1 MDHPAHN
8 ARRSQ
13 IWRHLQARAPAH
25 LAPQLRHPLA
35 RRRRRHSH
43 RAGALG
49 PRRRQDHHDLHP
61 CPQSRRARH
70 CESAGSDYR
79 ITKTPHRSTKSPLS
93 AGFFMT
99 SASVYMASPSDT
111 LTTLHLYCTLFSSSP
126 LKSMHKPRVYSYLRF
141 SDPRQAA
148 GSSADRQTEYARRW
162 AAERGMVL
170 DEALSMRD
178 EGLSAYHQR
187 HVKQGALG
195 VFLAAV
201 DEGRIAG
208 GSVLIVE
215 GLDRLSRAEPIQ
227 AQAQLAQIVNA
238 GITVVTASDGREYN
252 RASLKA
258 QPMDLVYSLL
268 VMIRAHD
275 ESDTKRK
282 RVKAAIRRQCEG
294 WLAGTWRG
302 VIRNGKD
309 PAWVTWTG
317 QRFELVEERAAA
329 VRLAVAMFRSGE
341 GAVRILR
348 EMARR
353 GLDDAVGAS
362 SGNLYKIFRLPA
374 LMGTKRIEVAGEA
387 YQLPGYYPAL
397 LSEAEWGELQHL
409 IGQRHR
415 RRGRGEMVGQNMMGR
430 RRQADGRPQ
439 DGHRRLICCGYAHGT
454 GCPVPGSCSVVPVER
469 ALVTYCADQF
479 NLTAILDSGDRAQGL
494 RAALAGTRQRI
505 AQAEAQLD
513 RLTAALLADEG
524 APPVAF
530 ARKARD
536 PEAQIAALGA
546 EAEATE
552 REIALAARADTP
564 ALTEAWA
571 ALATGALALDEAAR
585 RALRQL
591 VADTFARLVIYHRGA
606 RPDESDGRSIDLI
619 LIAKG
624 GATRLLRIDRKSGA
638 WRAGEDLA
646 GD

>member
-1 MDHPAHN
+1 
-8 ARRSQ
+8 
-13 IWRHLQARAPAH
+13 
-25 LAPQLRHPLA
+25 
-35 RRRRRHSH
+35 
-43 RAGALG
+43 
-49 PRRRQDHHDLHP
+49 
-61 CPQSRRARH
+61 
-70 CESAGSDYR
+70 
-79 ITKTPHRSTKSPLS
+79 
-93 AGFFMT
+93 
-99 SASVYMASPSDT
+99 
-111 LTTLHLYCTLFSSSP
+111 
-126 LKSMHKPRVYSYLRF
+126 MHKPRVYSYLRF

-268 VMIRAHD
+268 VMIRAH
-275 ESDTKRK
+275 EEIDTKSR

-317 QRFELVEERAAA
+317 ERFDLVAERAEAL
-329 VRLAVAMFRSGE
+329 RLAMAMFRRGE
-341 GAVRILR
+341 GAIRILR
-348 EMARR
+348 ELERR
-353 GLDDAVGAS
+353 GLRLTDGGS
-362 SGNLYKIFRLPA
+362 SAGNLYKVFRLPA
-374 LMGTKRIEVAGEA
+374 LMGAKRLEVEGEA

-409 IGQRHR
+409 VGQRHR
-415 RRGRGEMVGQNMMGR
+415 RRGRGEIPGIVTGLNITWCGYCGAALVGQNMMGR
-430 RRQADGRPQ
+430 RRKADGTPQ

-479 NLTAILDSGDRAQGL
+479 NLSALLDSGDRAQGL
-494 RAALAGTRQRI
+494 RAALASTRQQI
-505 AQAEAQLD
+505 AQAEGQLE

-524 APPVAF
+524 APPLAF
-530 ARKARD
+530 ARKAREL
-536 PEAQIAALGA
+536 EARIASLGA

-571 ALATGALALDEAAR
+571 SLASCALALDEAAR
-585 RALRQL
+585 LAMRQL
-591 VADTFARLVIYHRGA
+591 VADTFERLVIYHRSA
-606 RPDESDGRSIDLI
+606 RPDESDGRTIDLI

-624 GATRLLRIDRKSGA
+624 GATRLLRVDRRTGE
-638 WRAGEDLA
+638 WRAGEDWA
-646 GD
+646 GHA

>member
-13 IWRHLQARAPAH
+13 ICRHLQARAPAH

-99 SASVYMASPSDT
+99 SASVYMASPSGT
-111 LTTLHLYCTLFSSSP
+111 LTTLHLYYALFSSSP

-162 AAERGMVL
+162 AAERGLVL

-195 VFLAAV
+195 GFLAAV

-258 QPMDLVYSLL
+258 QPMDLVYSLR
-268 VMIRAHD
+268 VMIRAHE
-275 ESDTKRK
+275 ESDTKSK

-294 WLAGTWRG
+294 
-302 VIRNGKD
+302 
-309 PAWVTWTG
+309 
-317 QRFELVEERAAA
+317 
-329 VRLAVAMFRSGE
+329 RLAVAMFRSGE

-353 GLDDAVGAS
+353 GLGDAVGAS

-415 RRGRGEMVGQNMMGR
+415 RRGRGRTWRGIF
-430 RRQADGRPQ
+430 RPKS
-439 DGHRRLICCGYAHGT
+439 AN
-454 GCPVPGSCSVVPVER
+454 R
-469 ALVTYCADQF
+469 A
-479 NLTAILDSGDRAQGL
+479 
-494 RAALAGTRQRI
+494 
-505 AQAEAQLD
+505 
-513 RLTAALLADEG
+513 
-524 APPVAF
+524 
-530 ARKARD
+530 
-536 PEAQIAALGA
+536 
-546 EAEATE
+546 
-552 REIALAARADTP
+552 
-564 ALTEAWA
+564 
-571 ALATGALALDEAAR
+571 
-585 RALRQL
+585 
-591 VADTFARLVIYHRGA
+591 
-606 RPDESDGRSIDLI
+606 
-619 LIAKG
+619 
-624 GATRLLRIDRKSGA
+624 SGA
-638 WRAGEDLA
+638 
-646 GD
+646 